1 MKNYVGSRL
10 CGIPPE
16 DMEGLRVVDTD
27 GDEGIV
33 IGAKV
38 YTSQIKDDPSR
49 TIIITVQWKA
59 KGRHSGYHWMFGWP
73 TVVDAQASA
82 MEVKILKDRL
92 AKLYSEVLQHPRL
105 TVRVPEKPKD
115 KGWFAKFRDLLRI

>member
-27 GDEGIV
+27 GDEGTV

-73 TVVDAQASA
+73 TVVDVQASDLD
-82 MEVKILKDRL
+82 VSIIKNRL
-92 AKLYSEVLQHPRL
+92 AKTYQKVLHLQTYAKPL
-105 TVRVPEKPKD
+105 PEKS
-115 KGWFAKFRDLLRI
+115 KGWYAKFCDFVGI

>member
-1 MKNYVGSRL
+1 MKTYENWRL
-10 CGIPPE
+10 SGVPPE
-16 DMEGLRVVDTD
+16 HMKGLRVVDKD

-33 IGAKV
+33 ENVKV
-38 YTSQIKDDPSR
+38 YRSPNKEDPSR
-49 TIIITVQWKA
+49 TIIITVKWKI
-59 KGRHSGYHWMFGWP
+59 KGLHEGYHWMFGWP
-73 TVVDAQASA
+73 TVVTAQASA

-105 TVRVPEKPKD
+105 TERAPEKPKD